1 MFIYFT
7 SLKLISFSYDVGQ
20 CMHIL
25 IFYFGVTI
33 KKKQNKEQMIFR
45 KLTLWAGKQKDPELT
60 KDNLK

>member
-1 MFIYFT
+1 MFMYFT

-33 KKKQNKEQMIFR
+33 KKNKEQMIFR
-45 KLTLWAGKQKDPELT
+45 KVTLWAGKQKDPELT

>member
-1 MFIYFT
+1 MYFT

-33 KKKQNKEQMIFR
+33 KKNKEQMIFR
-45 KLTLWAGKQKDPELT
+45 KVTLWAGKQKDPELT

>member
-7 SLKLISFSYDVGQ
+7 SLKLTSFSYDVGQ

-33 KKKQNKEQMIFR
+33 KKNKEQMIFR
-45 KLTLWAGKQKDPELT
+45 KVTLWAGKQKDPELT